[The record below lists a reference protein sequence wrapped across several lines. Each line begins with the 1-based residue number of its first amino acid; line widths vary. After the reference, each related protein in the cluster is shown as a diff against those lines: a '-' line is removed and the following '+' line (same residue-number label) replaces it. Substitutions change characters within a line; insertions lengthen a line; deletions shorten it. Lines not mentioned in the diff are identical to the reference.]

1 MAVFPEGNPGEFP
14 LDPTS
19 NVGKFRLVYGD
30 TGSTPYSPVE
40 PGYQNYT
47 ELSDAEIEA
56 FLATGSDS
64 INRAIGY
71 YYLSLA
77 GKAALVAKQV
87 RDYDLQVDTTKRA
100 ADLRAIAQWWFD
112 QADND
117 DVISAEE
124 GFEIVLTGTNSGDF
138 IPEATI
144 PVWGRQYTIGRWR

>member
-1 MAVFPEGNPGEFP
+1 MATYPEGNPGVYP
-14 LDPTS
+14 LEPETP
-19 NVGKFRLVYGD
+19 VGQFRLVYGD
-30 TGSTPYSPVE
+30 THSNPYTPAE
-40 PGYQNYT
+40 TGFQNYD
-47 ELSDAEIEA
+47 ELSDDEIEA
-56 FLATGSDS
+56 FLSVGGTS

-71 YYLSLA
+71 YYLALS
-77 GKAALVAKQV
+77 GAAAKTSKSV
-87 RDYDLQVDTTKRA
+87 VDYDLKIDTTKRA

-124 GFEIVLTGTNSGDF
+124 GFEIVPTGTNSGDF

>member
-1 MAVFPEGNPGEFP
+1 MATFPEGNPGVYP
-14 LDPTS
+14 LESETP
-19 NVGKFRLVYGD
+19 VGQFRLVYGD
-30 TGSTPYSPVE
+30 AHSAPYSPVE
-40 PGYQNYT
+40 PGFQNYD

-56 FLATGSDS
+56 FLVVGGGSL
-64 INRAIGY
+64 NRAIGY

-77 GKAALVAKQV
+77 GAASKTAKQIK
-87 RDYDLQVDTTKRA
+87 DYDLQVDTTKRS

-124 GFEIVLTGTNSGDF
+124 GFEIVPTGTGRGDF

-144 PVWGRQYTIGRWR
+144 PVWGRQYTTARWR

>member
-30 TGSTPYSPVE
+30 TQSVPYSPVE
-40 PGYQNYT
+40 PAFQNYT

-56 FLATGSDS
+56 YLSVSSDS

-71 YYLSLA
+71 YFLALS
-77 GKAALVAKQV
+77 GAAAKTSKSVA
-87 RDYDLQVDTTKRA
+87 DYDLKVDTTKRA

-112 QADND
+112 QADNN

-124 GFEIVLTGTNSGDF
+124 GFEIVPTGTRRGEF

>member
-1 MAVFPEGNPGEFP
+1 MATYPEGNPGVYP
-14 LDPTS
+14 LEPETP
-19 NVGKFRLVYGD
+19 VGQFRLVYGD
-30 TGSTPYSPVE
+30 THSTPYTPVE
-40 PGYQNYT
+40 PGFQNYD
-47 ELSDAEIEA
+47 ELSDDEIEA
-56 FLATGSDS
+56 FLSAGGTS

-77 GKAALVAKQV
+77 GAAAKTAKQIK
-87 RDYDLQVDTTKRA
+87 DYDLQVDTTKRA

>member
-1 MAVFPEGNPGEFP
+1 MATYPEGNPGVYP
-14 LDPTS
+14 LEPETP
-19 NVGKFRLVYGD
+19 VGQFRLVYGD
-30 TGSTPYSPVE
+30 THSTPYTPVE
-40 PGYQNYT
+40 PGFQNYD
-47 ELSDAEIEA
+47 ELSDDEIEA
-56 FLATGSDS
+56 FLSAGGTS

-77 GKAALVAKQV
+77 GAAAKSAKQIK
-87 RDYDLQVDTTKRA
+87 DYDLQVDTTKRA

-124 GFEIVLTGTNSGDF
+124 GFEIVPTGTSGGDF

-144 PVWGRQYTIGRWR
+144 PVWGRQYTTARWR